1 MAKPAGGRSWSNG
14 RVSTRGA
21 TAEHAR
27 AASVA
32 SPVQRYLD
40 ELYAECAAIRS
51 GVLADYIPELAG
63 ADPDLFA
70 IAVATTDGRV
80 YEAGDVRAAFTI
92 QSMSKPF
99 TYGVALE
106 DQGRDAVF
114 EKIGV
119 EPSGEA
125 FNSISLEAGTGRPLN
140 RMINAGAITAA
151 SLVAGAGARE
161 RFAHLLERY
170 GECAG
175 RELSVEH
182 ATFESERATG
192 HRNRA
197 IGHMLRT
204 FGILE
209 DDPEDALDVYFRQCS
224 IGVDCRDVS
233 LMAATLANGGVH
245 PVSSRRALA
254 PRTVETVLSV
264 MTTCGMY
271 DGTGDWVEQ
280 VGMPAKS
287 GVSGGILAV
296 LPGQL
301 GVCVYSPPLDTHGN
315 SVRGVEV
322 CRRLARDLH
331 LHFLHVTRPSR
342 SVIRSRHDVASVPSK
357 RTRSEADTAVL
368 RRAGVRALVY
378 ELQGDL
384 LFTGVE
390 RVVRSIVDRAAVLD
404 AVIVDLRSVSHVS
417 DAAAAMLLDL
427 HDSLARSGRAL
438 AIVDHERDGS
448 LAEAGVPRFD
458 DRDAATEWAEDLLL
472 GEQPDR
478 HHPVALADCRL
489 CEGLSRAHLAA
500 LGALLEHRVL
510 ETGEYVVRAG
520 DHAQEIFIL
529 VAGELSVLVDPA
541 EGRHRLATIAP
552 GATFGE
558 LAIVGRSA
566 RTADVRAD
574 RPSEVLALRA
584 ADFEALAPTTPE
596 LQAALLRNL
605 LRGAYE
611 IVDRGNREVASV
623 VRP

>member
-1 MAKPAGGRSWSNG
+1 MF
-14 RVSTRGA
+14 
-21 TAEHAR
+21 
-27 AASVA
+27 

-40 ELYAECAAIRS
+40 ELYAECAANRS
-51 GVLADYIPELAG
+51 GTVADYIPELACVE
-63 ADPDLFA
+63 PNTFA
-70 IAVATTDGRV
+70 IAIATTDGRV
-80 YEAGDVRAAFTI
+80 YEAGDVRTAFTI

-106 DQGRDAVF
+106 DRGRDAVF

-140 RMINAGAITAA
+140 PMINAGAITAA
-151 SLVAGAGARE
+151 SLVAGTIARD
-161 RFAHLLERY
+161 RFAHLLEIY

-175 RELSVEH
+175 RDLRIER

-209 DDPEDALDVYFRQCS
+209 DDPETALDVYFRQCS

-245 PVSSRRALA
+245 PLSGHRAFA

-301 GVCVYSPPLDTHGN
+301 GVCVYSPRLDVRGN

-342 SVIRSRHDVASVPSK
+342 SVIRSRHDIASVPSK
-357 RTRSEADTAVL
+357 RARSEVDTAVL
-368 RRAGVRALVY
+368 RRAGERALVY

-390 RVVRSIVDRAAVLD
+390 RVVRSIVDRAGELD
-404 AVIVDLRSVSHVS
+404 AVIVDLRAVSHIS

-427 HDSLARSGRAL
+427 HGMLGASGLAL
-438 AIVDHERDGS
+438 AIVDRERDGP
-448 LAEAGVPRFD
+448 LAEGVPRFA

-478 HHPVALADCRL
+478 HHPVSLAECRL
-489 CEGLSRAHLAA
+489 CHGLSRSHLATLA
-500 LGALLEHRVL
+500 GLLEHRMVEAGEFVL
-510 ETGEYVVRAG
+510 RAG
-520 DHAQEIFIL
+520 DRADEIFIL
-529 VAGELSVLVDPA
+529 VAGELSVFLDPA
-541 EGRHRLATIAP
+541 DGRHRLATIAP

-558 LAIVGRSA
+558 LAIVDRST
-566 RTADVRAD
+566 RTADVLAD
-574 RPSEVLALRA
+574 RPSEVLVLSA
-584 ADFEALAPTTPE
+584 ADFEALGQTSPE
-596 LQAALLRNL
+596 VQAALLRNL

-623 VRP
+623 ISP